1 MAAGALEPNCAISG
15 GSFCST
21 HGSGDSTRSE
31 MSIISAIF
39 RLHPLWLTLK
49 VAAVATISAFMIGVA
64 LAFLLA
70 KGRFRGRDWLDAF
83 LTLPLVLPPTVLG
96 YYLIVLVGRNG
107 WIGYWLNYAFGITLM
122 FTWQGAALAATIVSL
137 PLVLKSARTAF
148 ESVDQNLEKAARTL
162 GLSETGVFFR
172 VSFPLAW
179 RGILGGTMLA
189 FARAMGEFGA
199 TLMIA
204 GNLPGK
210 TQTLSLAVYD
220 AVQAGNDSLA
230 AMLVIITSLVCILV
244 LVSSGKV
251 LKTNYLREVDR

>member
-1 MAAGALEPNCAISG
+1 M
-15 GSFCST
+15 ST
-21 HGSGDSTRSE
+21 LSVIPG
-31 MSIISAIF
+31 
-39 RLHPLWLTLK
+39 LQPLWLTLK
-49 VAAVATISAFMIGVA
+49 VAGVATLSAFLTGVA

-70 KGRFRGRDWLDAF
+70 KGRFRGKELLDAF

-107 WIGYWLNYAFGITLM
+107 WIGRRLYEAFGITLM

-162 GLSETGVFFR
+162 GLSEADVFFH

-179 RGILGGTMLA
+179 RGILAGTMLA

-230 AMLVIITSLVCILV
+230 ATLVFITSLVCIIV
-244 LVSSGKV
+244 LVSSGRILQTSY
-251 LKTNYLREVDR
+251 LKEVNR

>member
-1 MAAGALEPNCAISG
+1 M
-15 GSFCST
+15 ST
-21 HGSGDSTRSE
+21 LSVIPG
-31 MSIISAIF
+31 
-39 RLHPLWLTLK
+39 LQPLWLTLK
-49 VAAVATISAFMIGVA
+49 VAGVATLSAFLTGVA

-70 KGRFRGRDWLDAF
+70 KGRFRGKELLDAF

-107 WIGYWLNYAFGITLM
+107 WIGRRLYEAFGITLM
-122 FTWQGAALAATIVSL
+122 FTWQGAALAAAIVSL

-148 ESVDQNLEKAARTL
+148 ESVDQNLEKAALTL
-162 GLSETGVFFR
+162 GLSKADVFFR

-179 RGILGGTMLA
+179 RGILAGTMLA

-230 AMLVIITSLVCILV
+230 AALVLLTSLVCIIV
-244 LVSSGKV
+244 LVSAGRI
-251 LKTNYLREVDR
+251 LTTGYLREINR